1 MIELEFIGN
10 ILEAADNLPYLW
22 LNHSSTH
29 LGLPQNAPVT
39 LTPTPSSTW
48 GGRGCL
54 TTATLSGAQNPTL
67 LYTLGSPGLP
77 STRLQPPPLLSLC
90 KPLPAPP
97 HPSLGTPMEGILG
110 SQCYTRAAGQKQGVW
125 KDELQRGLTRSLR
138 FSSVS
143 EGSPLRSGA
152 SRPGPRLPTS
162 RTADQNQ
169 KGGWET
175 G

>member
-1 MIELEFIGN
+1 MIKLEFIGN

-125 KDELQRGLTRSLR
+125 KDELQRGLSRSLR

-143 EGSPLRSGA
+143 EGSPLRSVA
-152 SRPGPRLPTS
+152 SRPGPRPPTS